1 MIKIAQKNKRK
12 RKISKKAFIIATIIC
27 IVIIIILMIDTLNK
41 IKDNEP
47 NNNDKYAELDNDKN
61 AQLSNNE
68 DIYEKNDCERVS
80 ENYDNNTIQVNIK
93 FGKPLY
99 DENNKS
105 NKEYYEQAIK
115 DFVKK
120 YERDFILLDEK
131 KGIKIEVKVESTSD
145 FTYKINSKED
155 YFKETEEENNK
166 IIENQEIDSI
176 NNTVTYADFEK
187 FDNNDWSVRAAGVE
201 IISKEDGVL
210 NYENYDILTD
220 NVFINTIIL
229 KPSFSKGII
238 EGIKVGDSFDTIKS
252 KLGEPQFQNSNMIG
266 YKTKDEYIFFY
277 KDQVA
282 IYPNIKF
289 SNSSLESLINDYI
302 EGKYDQR
309 KNFAFEVLHEYLDF
323 KSTID
328 ENNTLNLVSVIRG
341 IQIQITESNNI
352 EINIYNNYDM
362 TEKTKKFIREN
373 IAESKINEDFIYIN
387 EINRV
392 K

>member
-1 MIKIAQKNKRK
+1 MIKIAHKNKRK

-27 IVIIIILMIDTLNK
+27 IVIIIILMLDTLNK

-47 NNNDKYAELDNDKN
+47 NNNDKYAELDNDKY

-99 DENNKS
+99 DENNKN
-105 NKEYYEQAIK
+105 NKEYYEQVIK

-120 YERDFILLDEK
+120 YERDFILIDEK

-155 YFKETEEENNK
+155 YFKETEEENNR

-289 SNSSLESLINDYI
+289 SNSSLESLINEYI

-309 KNFAFEVLHEYLDF
+309 KNFAFKVLHEYLDF

-328 ENNTLNLVSVIRG
+328 ENNTLNLVSVVRG